1 VTHVS
6 NREIASMSAEK
17 LEERLAELQLE
28 TTADGNKGESE
39 GRDQREKAFLRVDD
53 KK

>member
-1 VTHVS
+1 MPLKS
-6 NREIASMSAEK
+6 S
-17 LEERLAELQLE
+17 LE

-53 KK
+53 KKIA

>member
-1 VTHVS
+1 MLTIVVRGVILTLPT
-6 NREIASMSAEK
+6 ETD
-17 LEERLAELQLE
+17 LE
-28 TTADGNKGESE
+28 TTADGNKGESG

>member
-1 VTHVS
+1 MLTIYVRGVILTLPT
-6 NREIASMSAEK
+6 ETD
-17 LEERLAELQLE
+17 LE
-28 TTADGNKGESE
+28 TTADGTKRESE

>member
-1 VTHVS
+1 VLTIVV
-6 NREIASMSAEK
+6 RRVILTLPTETD
-17 LEERLAELQLE
+17 LE
-28 TTADGNKGESE
+28 TTADGTKGESE

>member
-1 VTHVS
+1 
-6 NREIASMSAEK
+6 MSVLVY
-17 LEERLAELQLE
+17 LESENKVYRKSDLE
-28 TTADGNKGESE
+28 TTADGTKGESE

>member
-1 VTHVS
+1 MLTIVVRGVILTLPT
-6 NREIASMSAEK
+6 ETD
-17 LEERLAELQLE
+17 LE